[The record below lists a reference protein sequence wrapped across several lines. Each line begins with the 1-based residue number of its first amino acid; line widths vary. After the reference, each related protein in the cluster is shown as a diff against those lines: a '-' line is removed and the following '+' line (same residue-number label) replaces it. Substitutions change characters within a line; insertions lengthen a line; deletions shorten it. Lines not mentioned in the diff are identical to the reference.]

1 MKRKNAAIGR
11 YLYFL
16 LLYVGACFVVLLFG
30 LIVSLMNIDKW
41 PHYREF
47 VVFPIIASIFIPFII
62 YNLAQMIYYMNVK
75 FVDIQT
81 TKIID
86 CDTEE
91 IRRGRLF
98 GTYTSIA
105 FYVKVVQNGEK
116 KQFSLSTLVIKLM
129 ALSTNALKLDITQ
142 EEKSGLSLNSILG

>member
-16 LLYVGACFVVLLFG
+16 LLYVGACFFLLLIGVIVLF
-30 LIVSLMNIDKW
+30 MNIDKW
-41 PHYREF
+41 PLYRELI
-47 VVFPIIASIFIPFII
+47 VFPIIASIFLPFII

-75 FVDIQT
+75 FIDIQT

-91 IRRGRLF
+91 IRRGKF

-116 KQFSLSTLVIKLM
+116 KTVLTKHASDKVDGLI
-129 ALSTNALKLDITQ
+129 N
-142 EEKSGLSLNSILG
+142 KSIEVGYNPKRKEWIVLE

>member
-30 LIVSLMNIDKW
+30 VIVLFMNIDKW

-47 VVFPIIASIFIPFII
+47 IVFSIIASIFVPLII

-105 FYVKVVQNGEK
+105 FYVKVVQSGEK
-116 KQFSLSTLVIKLM
+116 KIVLTKHASDKI
-129 ALSTNALKLDITQ
+129 D
-142 EEKSGLSLNSILG
+142 GLINKCIEVGYNPRRKEWIVLE

>member
-16 LLYVGACFVVLLFG
+16 LLYVGACLVTLLFG
-30 LIVSLMNIDKW
+30 VIVLFMNIDKW
-41 PHYREF
+41 PHYSEF

-91 IRRGRLF
+91 IRRGKF

-116 KQFSLSTLVIKLM
+116 KTILTKHASDKV
-129 ALSTNALKLDITQ
+129 D
-142 EEKSGLSLNSILG
+142 GLINKCIEVGYNPRRKEWIVLE

>member
-16 LLYVGACFVVLLFG
+16 LLYVGACFFLLLIGVIVLF
-30 LIVSLMNIDKW
+30 MNIDKW
-41 PHYREF
+41 PLYRELI
-47 VVFPIIASIFIPFII
+47 VFPIIASIFLPFII

-75 FVDIQT
+75 FVDIQK

-91 IRRGRLF
+91 IHRRRATF
-98 GTYTSIA
+98 TYIA
-105 FYVKVVQNGEK
+105 FYVKVIQNGEK
-116 KQFSLSTLVIKLM
+116 KIVLTKHANDKV
-129 ALSTNALKLDITQ
+129 D
-142 EEKSGLSLNSILG
+142 GLLNRYIEVGYNPKRKEWIVLED

>member
-16 LLYVGACFVVLLFG
+16 LLYVGACLVTLLFG
-30 LIVSLMNIDKW
+30 VIVLFMNIDKW
-41 PHYREF
+41 PNYREF

-62 YNLAQMIYYMNVK
+62 YNLAQLIYYKNVK

-81 TKIID
+81 TKILD

-98 GTYTSIA
+98 GTHTSIA

-116 KQFSLSTLVIKLM
+116 KTVLTKHASDKV
-129 ALSTNALKLDITQ
+129 D
-142 EEKSGLSLNSILG
+142 GLINKCIEVGYNPRRKEWIVLE

>member
-11 YLYFL
+11 YLHFL
-16 LLYVGACFVVLLFG
+16 LLYGGACFFLLLIGVIVLF
-30 LIVSLMNIDKW
+30 MNIDKW
-41 PHYREF
+41 PTFEAF
-47 VVFPIIASIFIPFII
+47 VVFPIIASIFLPFII

-91 IRRGRLF
+91 IRRGRF

-105 FYVKVVQNGEK
+105 FYVKVVQNGERK
-116 KQFSLSTLVIKLM
+116 TVLTKHASDKV
-129 ALSTNALKLDITQ
+129 D
-142 EEKSGLSLNSILG
+142 GLINKCIEVGYNPRRKEWIVLE